1 MQRYL
6 ARRVLQALV
15 TLVLASLI
23 VFILARLT
31 GDPVALLLAEYAT
44 QDDKAEMTRA
54 LGFDKSL
61 PEQYAIYAWN
71 ALHGDMG
78 KSIRGDHTPA
88 MTLIVDRLPASLQLA
103 GIALVVSLLLGL
115 PLGVIS
121 AVEKGSVLDALLRV
135 IALLGQSAPVFWVG
149 IVAMY
154 FFSVQLRL
162 VPSSGY
168 GKLEQFVLPAFAMS
182 SFQVAA
188 ILRLTRSSMLDALGS
203 EYIKLARI
211 KGLAELVVVWKH
223 ALRNSLL
230 PVLTYAGTILGRM
243 ITGVVVVET
252 VFAWPGIGR
261 LAYEAVMTR
270 DFPVLQAVVLVMAAL
285 FLAINLVVDVLYA
298 YVDPR
303 IRYA

>member
-23 VFILARLT
+23 VFVLARLT

-44 QDDKAEMTRA
+44 QEDRAAMSHELGLDKP
-54 LGFDKSL
+54 L

-71 ALHGDMG
+71 ALRGDMG
-78 KSIRGDHTPA
+78 RSVRGDHTPA
-88 MTLIVDRLPASLQLA
+88 MTLVAERLPASLQLA
-103 GIALVVSLLLGL
+103 AIALVVSLLLGL
-115 PLGVIS
+115 PLGVLS
-121 AVEKGSVLDALLRV
+121 ALQKGSVVDSLLRV
-135 IALLGQSAPVFWVG
+135 IALLGQSAPVFWIG

-168 GKLEQFVLPAFAMS
+168 GKPEQFVLPAFAMS

-188 ILRLTRSSMLDALGS
+188 ILRLTRSSMLDSLGS

-211 KGLAELVVVWKH
+211 KGLSELVVVWKH

-261 LAYEAVMTR
+261 LAYEAVMSR

-285 FLAINLVVDVLYA
+285 FLAINLIVDVLYA